1 MPVGLRLSKR
11 KIMAKKKDPSIT
23 FLNKFG
29 YNVIRL
35 PRVGIDP
42 MDIIGKDKTTQWL
55 GPIRS
60 VWSSTASEPVPAT
73 NPASVVNGQKTD
85 ALDISI
91 GIKVLANALAA
102 FGATMPSLDLAYSRA
117 GNVQFGYT
125 NVTSTAVAP
134 LEAGNYLSAGTL
146 KDVNPVVKHYFLE
159 QETEAYLIVDVLKS
173 DSITVTAIDK
183 NGVEVGVDVPA
194 IQGVVGANISVKPSS
209 SSNSTVTYSGA
220 KPVSFGFIVQS
231 IHREG
236 DVWVLQGAEPSGDL
250 SFGVTGGTGPQT
262 STSGT
267 GFLLGSGCL
276 IDM

>member
-1 MPVGLRLSKR
+1 
-11 KIMAKKKDPSIT
+11 MAKKKDPSIT

-35 PRVGIDP
+35 PRVGIEP

-55 GPIRS
+55 GPIGS
-60 VWSSTASEPVPAT
+60 VWSSTVAAPVALI
-73 NPASVVNGQKTD
+73 NPASAVNGQKTD
-85 ALDISI
+85 GLDISF

-102 FGATMPSLDLAYSRA
+102 FGATVPSLDVSYSRA
-117 GNVQFGYT
+117 STVQFGYT

-134 LEAGNYLSAGTL
+134 LDAGNYLSAGTL
-146 KDVNPVVKHYFLE
+146 KDANPVVQHYFLG

-173 DSITVTAIDK
+173 DSITVTATDK
-183 NGVEVGVDVPA
+183 SGVEVGVDVPA
-194 IQGVVGANISVKPSS
+194 IQGMVGANVSVKPSS
-209 SSNSTVTYSGA
+209 SSNSTITYTGA

-250 SFGVTGGTGPQT
+250 SFGVTEGAGPQA

-267 GFLLGSGCL
+267 GYLLGTGCL
-276 IDM
+276 IDI